1 MRQWRPRR
9 QERGGAGSSRKGRAA
24 GEQQPPAPS
33 HPACRRKPRADL
45 LGQGRG
51 FSQRSFPRESGI
63 KRNCSG
69 GPAPGAGGRPGGG
82 RAETQNLRS
91 CFQFAAQPSGVG
103 RSADGA
109 YLRASPGRLCGPLAC
124 PPSPWLSVCLS
135 RSLTSLCLV
144 ESRKS
149 LRSLV
154 PLKGGNQL
162 PLTPRCWLLR
172 SGRPPGPSLA
182 EKKRWLCPPGTEWL
196 RKSRPQSSASGQ
208 ESACTRSSAKGSG
221 DTLHFSARLRPSMPQ
236 TFLSWACAPPASTIQ
251 PAPPPTAHPKRL
263 TAWEC
268 P

>member
-1 MRQWRPRR
+1 MEPAAHGRAGRP
-9 QERGGAGSSRKGRAA
+9 GSSSRRRPPTRRAA
-24 GEQQPPAPS
+24 GSPGLTCPGRAEDFHSAAS
-33 HPACRRKPRADL
+33 RERAGFRGTARVGPR
-45 LGQGRG
+45 QG
-51 FSQRSFPRESGI
+51 
-63 KRNCSG
+63 
-69 GPAPGAGGRPGGG
+69 PGGG

-91 CFQFAAQPSGVG
+91 CFQFAARPSGVG

-135 RSLTSLCLV
+135 FSLTSLCLV

-208 ESACTRSSAKGSG
+208 
-221 DTLHFSARLRPSMPQ
+221 
-236 TFLSWACAPPASTIQ
+236 
-251 PAPPPTAHPKRL
+251 
-263 TAWEC
+263 
-268 P
+268 